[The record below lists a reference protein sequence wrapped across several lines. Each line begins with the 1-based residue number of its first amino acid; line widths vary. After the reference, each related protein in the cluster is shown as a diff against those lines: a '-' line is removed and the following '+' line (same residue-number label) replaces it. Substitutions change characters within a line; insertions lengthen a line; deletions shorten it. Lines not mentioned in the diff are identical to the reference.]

1 MIALLVAMLIGQVAD
16 VSPLSRA
23 HAHNDYEH
31 TRPLL
36 DALDQG
42 FCSVEADIFL
52 RDSQLLVG
60 HNAKDL
66 KPERT
71 LEKLYLAPLQ
81 QRISKNHGSVYSTKQ
96 RFFLFIDIKTDEATT
111 YPALHQLLS
120 QYASILSEVKD
131 NQLTERGVTVI
142 LSGNRPSLD
151 KLAKQSPRYAAY
163 DGRLTDLDSKVPH
176 HLMPVISDNWS
187 TKIGWGGSAAMSPA
201 TKQKLEGYIKRA
213 HEQGRLVRFWATPEK
228 EPVWKLLL
236 DLDVDLINTDRLP
249 ELRTFLMKQK

>member
-1 MIALLVAMLIGQVAD
+1 MIALILVLLMGHMGD
-16 VSPLSRA
+16 VSPLPRA

-52 RDSQLLVG
+52 RDGQLLVG

-81 QRISKNHGSVYSTKQ
+81 QRINKNNGSVYSTKQ
-96 RFFLFIDIKTDEATT
+96 RFFLFVDIKTEEATT

-120 QYASILSEVKD
+120 EYSSILSEVKD
-131 NQLTERGVTVI
+131 NQLTERAVTVI
-142 LSGNRPSLD
+142 LSGNRLSLD

-163 DGRLTDLDSKVPH
+163 DGRLTDLDSTVPS

-187 TKIGWGGSAAMSPA
+187 TKIGWGGSAPMSPA
-201 TKQKLEGYIKRA
+201 TMEKLKTFVKKT
-213 HEQGRLVRFWATPEK
+213 HQQGRLLRFWATPEK

-249 ELRTFLMKQK
+249 ELRAFLMKQK

>member
-1 MIALLVAMLIGQVAD
+1 MIALILALLMGHMGD
-16 VSPLSRA
+16 VSLLPRA
-23 HAHNDYEH
+23 HAHNDYEYA
-31 TRPLL
+31 RPLL

-52 RDSQLLVG
+52 RDGQLLVG
-60 HNAKDL
+60 HHAKDL

-81 QRISKNHGSVYSTKQ
+81 QRISKNNGSVYSTKQ
-96 RFFLFIDIKTDEATT
+96 RFFLFIDIKTEEATT

-120 QYASILSEVKD
+120 QYASILTEVKD
-131 NQLTERGVTVI
+131 NQLTERAVTVI

-151 KLAKQSPRYAAY
+151 KLSKQSPRFAAY

-176 HLMPVISDNWS
+176 HLMPIISDNWN
-187 TKIGWGGSAAMSPA
+187 TKVGWGGSAPMSPA
-201 TKQKLEGYIKRA
+201 TKQKLEGYIKQSHA
-213 HEQGRLVRFWATPEK
+213 QGRLVRFWATPEK

-249 ELRTFLMKQK
+249 ELRAFLLKQK

>member
-1 MIALLVAMLIGQVAD
+1 MYVLLMLLAVFQGD
-16 VSPLSRA
+16 VSPLPRA

-36 DALDQG
+36 DALDQR

-52 RDSQLLVG
+52 RDGQLLVG

-81 QRISKNHGSVYSTKQ
+81 QRISKNNGSVYGTKQ
-96 RFFLFIDIKTDEATT
+96 RFFLFVDIKTDEATT
-111 YPALHQLLS
+111 YPALHQMLS
-120 QYASILSEVKD
+120 KYAGIVSEVKD
-131 NQLTERGVTVI
+131 NQLTERAVTVI

-151 KLAKQSPRYAAY
+151 KLAKQSPRFAAY
-163 DGRLTDLDSKVPH
+163 DGRLSDLDSKVPH

-187 TKIGWGGSAAMSPA
+187 TKIGWGGSAPMSPA
-201 TKQKLEGYIKRA
+201 TMEKLKVYVKKS

-249 ELRTFLMKQK
+249 ELRTFLLKQK